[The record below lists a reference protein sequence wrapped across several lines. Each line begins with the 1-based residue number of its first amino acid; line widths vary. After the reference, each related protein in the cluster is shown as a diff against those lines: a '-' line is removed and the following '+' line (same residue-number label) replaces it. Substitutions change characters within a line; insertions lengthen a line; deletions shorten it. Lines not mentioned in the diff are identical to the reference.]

1 MGKKY
6 KYRHREV
13 YKDVQIDI
21 KASSTRELLEKVA
34 KKKKQIDMQLI
45 DQDTRLGAFMATYLT
60 AYKKSRVSPDTYA
73 YLEILSKKIVAG
85 VGDVRVSRIKPL
97 QVQDFLNSLSC
108 YSDGYI
114 DKIYQLTCQAFL
126 HAYRNGLTPIDFS
139 LLLEPPKGRPSQT
152 GRSLTERERSLL
164 LKVLPGHRGEIF
176 CKLMLYTG
184 IRPGEAMALQWKDID
199 FQRAELTVNKA
210 LKRAGYI
217 GYPKTDAGV
226 RTIPI
231 PNHLLPL
238 LREHYTGPL
247 QRVCVNAD
255 GKPYTEGGRRAMW
268 KSVRRQMNIAAGCA
282 VKNNKVLPPLRID
295 PKFDMYFLRHTYC
308 TDLERAGVP
317 INVARRLMGHASI
330 DVTAQIYTHYNEE
343 SMERARDL
351 INGNGTGMGNQAGNN
366 AV

>member
-1 MGKKY
+1 MAKKY
-6 KYRHREV
+6 KYRHQEI
-13 YKDVQIDI
+13 YKDVRIDI
-21 KASSTRELLEKVA
+21 KASSTKELLEKVT

-45 DQDTRLGAFMATYLT
+45 DHDTKLGAFMTIYLT

-73 YLEILSKKIVAG
+73 YLEILGNKIVAG
-85 VGDVRVSRIKPL
+85 IGDIKVSKIKPL

-114 DKIYQLTCQAFL
+114 EKIYQLTCQAFL

-152 GRSLTERERSLL
+152 GRSLTDLERRLL
-164 LKVLPGHRGEIF
+164 LQVLPGHRGEIF

-199 FQRAELTVNKA
+199 FQKAELTVNKA
-210 LKRAGYI
+210 FKRSGYI
-217 GYPKTDAGV
+217 GYPKTDAGI

-231 PNHLLPL
+231 PAHLLPL
-238 LREHYTGPL
+238 LREHYTGPM
-247 QRVCVNAD
+247 QRVCVSAD

-268 KSVRRQMNIAAGCA
+268 KSVKRQMNIAAGCT

-343 SMERARDL
+343 SMERARCL
-351 INGNGTGMGNQAGNN
+351 ING
-366 AV
+366 V